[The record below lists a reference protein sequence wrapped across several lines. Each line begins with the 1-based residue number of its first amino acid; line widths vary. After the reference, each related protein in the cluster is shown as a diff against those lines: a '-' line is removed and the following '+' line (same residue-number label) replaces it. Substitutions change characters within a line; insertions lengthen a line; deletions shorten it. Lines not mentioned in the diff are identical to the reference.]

1 MGFISY
7 VFNNILQM
15 IEALGYYGGMV
26 IVVIWTITTYRSF
39 DGGLKNREIPL
50 WKKFLVICGFLNI
63 LITITHFT
71 YMGIQAIIFY
81 LGLAALLL
89 MFFFR
94 GDVWSKINVILTLI
108 AMKQNKKK
116 DKNDNE

>member
-39 DGGLKNREIPL
+39 DGGLKNIEVSL

-63 LITITHFT
+63 LMLVIHFA
-71 YMGIQAIIFY
+71 YMGLQSIIIY

-89 MFFFR
+89 MFFFK
-94 GDVWSKINVILTLI
+94 GDVWSKINVILALI